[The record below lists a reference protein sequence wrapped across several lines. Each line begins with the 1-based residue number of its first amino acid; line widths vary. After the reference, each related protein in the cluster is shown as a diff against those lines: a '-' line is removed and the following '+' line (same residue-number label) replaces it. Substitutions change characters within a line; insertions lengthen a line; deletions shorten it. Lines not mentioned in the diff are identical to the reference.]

1 MAYNIFIDNAIS
13 YGYIK
18 SDALRANSLMSNDFI
33 QEDVH
38 STHGNETLVG
48 QNQTHIIAG
57 ALRNLSANYSD
68 ASEKYGAMF
77 IKIGQGN
84 FNLSAIVDGDDTTW
98 DKFVAGMGNN
108 DTDGTNFTRI
118 YVKDGA
124 GYSKVSSITDLTADD
139 KTKLDD
145 SRLAN
150 HEYVLV
156 YGYEFIRRNGRSS
169 IKVPMMPNI
178 YSVFADGN
186 VHVMVNDDQEGW
198 DTTQKQKLDIFEEGS
213 SVTAP
218 TDYYGEFKSRVD
230 LDGWIKEQNAPGRT
244 LIRKWNTENDKTTA
258 KTGSIAGD
266 YSIMG
271 KNNTHNELYIWFDEV
286 SGNIYLGT
294 ATNAVFVDGS
304 YSTDE
309 NGENPYVAATG
320 GNATIKVQ
328 PNEFHKFDVVAG
340 ENGNTLGEGQIT
352 FDNEDGDESDP
363 TITNVECDTET
374 GETVITLGGVDD
386 LNQSDALPLINV
398 TARPTVLKG
407 IVEYHTFDPFSSE
420 GQTISDIDY
429 VEGIFNVDGYTKAA
443 LDALTDENR
452 PAPSDQ
458 IEIGGEQY
466 VYFGLSKGAVAAN
479 GSAIDDT
486 AVFDFTDEENINS
499 IKVNDAEVTYHLYY
513 VPASMF
519 RAEVIL
525 TNVHTYEQ
533 AGPTDE
539 IMYLNNG
546 SVDPIPGVD

>member
-18 SDALRANSLMSNDFI
+18 SDALRAESLLSGDLVLENA
-33 QEDVH
+33 H

-48 QNQTHIIAG
+48 QDQTHIIAG
-57 ALRNLSANYSD
+57 ALRNLSANYETVSG
-68 ASEKYGAMF
+68 KYGAMF

-84 FNLSAIVDGDDTTW
+84 FNLSNFAGDTTW
-98 DKFVAGMGNN
+98 NKFVAGMGNT
-108 DTDGTNFTRI
+108 DTEGTNFTRI

-124 GYSKVSSITDLTADD
+124 GYAMVSITDLTADD
-139 KTKLDD
+139 NTKLDD

-156 YGYEFIRRNGRSS
+156 YGYDFIRRNGRNS
-169 IKVPMMPNI
+169 IKVPMMPNL
-178 YSVFADGN
+178 YSVFTDGN
-186 VHVMVNDDQEGW
+186 VHVMVNDGQEGW
-198 DTTQKQKLDIFEEGS
+198 DTTQKQKLDIFEDGS

-218 TDYYGEFKSRVD
+218 TDFYGEFKSRVD

-258 KTGSIAGD
+258 KTGNFAGD

-294 ATNAVFVDGS
+294 ATKAVFVDGS
-304 YSTDE
+304 YETDDDG
-309 NGENPYVAATG
+309 NDYVAATG

-328 PNEFHKFDVVAG
+328 PDEFYTFDVTDG
-340 ENGNTLGEGQIT
+340 EIDEGQIT
-352 FDNEDGDESDP
+352 FDSEDGDESDP
-363 TITNVECDTET
+363 TITNVERDEET

-386 LNQSDALPLINV
+386 LNQSDTLPLINV

-420 GQTISDIDY
+420 EQTISDIDY
-429 VEGIFNVDGYTKAA
+429 VEEIFDTDGYTKAD
-443 LDALTDENR
+443 LDALADDDNKPTPTEE
-452 PAPSDQ
+452 
-458 IEIGGEQY
+458 IEIAGEQY
-466 VYFGLSKGAVAAN
+466 VYFGLSKGDVAGN
-479 GSAIDDT
+479 GSEIDDT

-519 RAEVIL
+519 RAEVTL
-525 TNVHTYEQ
+525 TNVHEYEQ

-539 IMYLNNG
+539 TMYLNNG
-546 SVDPIPGVD
+546 NVEDIPGVD

>member
-18 SDALRANSLMSNDFI
+18 SDALRAESLLSGDLVIENA
-33 QEDVH
+33 H

-48 QNQTHIIAG
+48 QDQTHIIAG
-57 ALRNLSANYSD
+57 ALRNLSANYETVSG
-68 ASEKYGAMF
+68 KYGAMF

-84 FNLSAIVDGDDTTW
+84 FNLSNFANDTTW
-98 DKFVAGMGNN
+98 NKFVAGMGNT
-108 DTDGTNFTRI
+108 DTEGTNFTRI

-124 GYSKVSSITDLTADD
+124 GYAKVSSITDLTADD
-139 KTKLDD
+139 NTKLDD

-156 YGYEFIRRNGRSS
+156 YGYDFIRRNGRNS
-169 IKVPMMPNI
+169 IKVPMMPNL
-178 YSVFADGN
+178 YSVFADGH
-186 VHVMVNDDQEGW
+186 VHVFVNDGQEDW
-198 DTTQKQKLDIFEEGS
+198 DTLQKTNIFEDGS

-218 TDYYGEFKSRVD
+218 TDFYGEFKAKVD

-271 KNNTHNELYIWFDEV
+271 KDNTHNELYIWFDEV

-304 YSTDE
+304 YETDDDG
-309 NGENPYVAATG
+309 NDYVAATG

-328 PNEFHKFDVVAG
+328 PNEFYTFDVTDG
-340 ENGNTLGEGQIT
+340 EIDEGQIT

-363 TITNVECDTET
+363 TITNVERDAET
-374 GETVITLGGVDD
+374 GETAITLGGVDD

-420 GQTISDIDY
+420 EQTISDIDY
-429 VEGIFNVDGYTKAA
+429 VEEIFDTDGYTKAD
-443 LDALTDENR
+443 LDALADDDNKPTPTEE
-452 PAPSDQ
+452 
-458 IEIGGEQY
+458 IEIAGEQY
-466 VYFGLSKGAVAAN
+466 VYFGLSKGDVAGN
-479 GSAIDDT
+479 GSEIDDT

-519 RAEVIL
+519 RAEVTL
-525 TNVHTYEQ
+525 TNVHVYEGQ

-539 IMYLNNG
+539 SGEYLNNG
-546 SVDPIPGVD
+546 NVEDIPAE